1 MKLTQAWKEKG
12 YAVGTM
18 LSELYSPNVAELFAQ
33 GGLDFFIIDCE
44 HGSFDYSMVASMA
57 AVAQKIN
64 ISALVRVPT
73 IGREYILKVLEM
85 GAQGIMVP
93 MVKSAE
99 DVRKV
104 VEYARYAPVGARG
117 ISTRRAHNHYDAKDI
132 PAYMQKANKETV
144 ILIQIETKEALEALD
159 EIVAVPGI
167 DGLIIG
173 PSDLSAALGDF
184 GNVSSMQFQK
194 AVNKVLAATKAA
206 GLHCGFVTSNV
217 AKLKECQTMG
227 MDTLSWDSEIGMIL
241 SSTKN
246 VLKTF
251 RDN

>member
-1 MKLTQAWKEKG
+1 MKLAQAWQKKG
-12 YAVGTM
+12 YALGTM
-18 LSELYSPNVAELFAQ
+18 LCELYSPNVAELFTQ

-44 HGSFDYSMVASMA
+44 HGGFDYSMIASMV
-57 AVAQKIN
+57 AVAQKID

-93 MVKSAE
+93 MVKSAD

-104 VEYARYAPVGARG
+104 VEYARYAPLGSRG
-117 ISTRRAHNHYDAKDI
+117 ISTRRAHNFYNASDLTE
-132 PAYMQKANKETV
+132 YMETSNKENV
-144 ILIQIETKEALEALD
+144 ILIQIETLEALAAID

-167 DGLIIG
+167 NGLIIG

-184 GNVSSMQFQK
+184 GNFSNSKFQN
-194 AVNKVLAATKAA
+194 AVNKVLTAAKKA
-206 GLHCGFVTSNV
+206 GLHCGFVTSNI
-217 AKLKECQTMG
+217 AKLKEYHVMG
-227 MDTLSWDSEIGMIL
+227 MDTFSWDSELGMIL

-246 VLKTF
+246 AVKAF
-251 RDN
+251 QDV